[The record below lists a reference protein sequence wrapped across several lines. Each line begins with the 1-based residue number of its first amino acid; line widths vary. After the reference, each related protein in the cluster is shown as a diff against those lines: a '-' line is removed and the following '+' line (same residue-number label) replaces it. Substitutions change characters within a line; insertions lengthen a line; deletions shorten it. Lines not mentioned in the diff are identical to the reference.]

1 MGSVSFLQL
10 DLSDLRTIKP
20 AVEEFKR
27 KEPHLHVLTNNAG
40 VMEPPAGSLDA
51 LGEDLQISTN
61 VYGPF
66 LLTKLLYP
74 MIQKTALQSPPGT
87 CRVSWAGSI
96 AVDLT
101 SYRPGGVDIDS
112 DGKLIHKS
120 HSQVTNYGMT
130 KAANLWLASEYAKRY
145 SKDDGV
151 ISLCFNPGNL
161 QTELTRHYGYLK
173 AKAMST
179 MLLYPSVFGGYT
191 ELYCAVSPE
200 LTVQSEAQFIMP
212 WGRVGGYRSDIA
224 EALKGE
230 VEGGTG
236 GAEKLWNWVDKYTA
250 EYA

>member
-1 MGSVSFLQL
+1 MSFLQL

-27 KEPHLHVLTNNAG
+27 KESHLHVLTNNAG

-51 LGEDLQISTN
+51 LGEDLQLSTN

-74 MIQKTALQSPPGT
+74 MIQKTAAQSPPNT

-101 SYRPGGVDIDS
+101 SYRPGGVHIDS
-112 DGKLIHKS
+112 SGKPIHANK
-120 HSQVTNYGMT
+120 SQVTNYGMT

-151 ISLCFNPGNL
+151 VQLCFNPGNL

-173 AKAMST
+173 AKALST

-191 ELYCAVSPE
+191 ELYCAVAPE
-200 LTVQSEAQFIMP
+200 LRAVSEAQFVVP
-212 WGRVGGYRSDIA
+212 WGRVGGFRSDIA

-230 VEGGTG
+230 GEGGTG
-236 GAEKLWNWVDKYTA
+236 GAEKLWKWVEGYT
-250 EYA
+250 EGYA